1 MDKEVA
7 KHNDKGVC
15 IPASASGDTKQG
27 MSIDDIRYGDVS
39 MNGNGGGRAN
49 TTAMAKQLNVEKPV
63 GILAPADTDGN
74 NDARYGNEA
83 AHDDNEHDNDGQ
95 RVTSSVAIEQMSA
108 QLGQRCQRKAGG
120 NAGATRVT
128 TPMQ

>member
-63 GILAPADTDGN
+63 GIVAPADADGN
-74 NDARYGNEA
+74 NNAGYGNKA
-83 AHDDNEHDNDGQ
+83 SHDDNEHDDNGQ
-95 RVTSSVAIEQMSA
+95 RVTSGIAIEQTSA
-108 QLGQRCQRKAGG
+108 
-120 NAGATRVT
+120 
-128 TPMQ
+128 